1 MLGHLQSAVPGQ
13 RATQRRRKLLHV
25 LAQSGHHR
33 SGVLACYLHQHA
45 EARTTLH
52 QRDHVTVAR
61 PAQQIALPMTGNGAI
76 FDFCWPLT
84 NRDRIDDAALR
95 VPVNAGVPRAA
106 DPPLGSQMP
115 HQLLFQRAARLNEKA
130 DVDR

>member
-1 MLGHLQSAVPGQ
+1 MLGHLQSAVPGE

-61 PAQQIALPMTGNGAI
+61 PAQQIALPMTWDGSI
-76 FDFCWPLT
+76 FDFCWTLA
-84 NRDRIDDAALR
+84 NGNGIDDLTAR
-95 VPVNAGVPRAA
+95 MSVNT
-106 DPPLGSQMP
+106 
-115 HQLLFQRAARLNEKA
+115 
-130 DVDR
+130 